1 MTRKVAQLRN
11 IFVLL
16 LVFITFATFAAF
28 GIFHQAWM
36 LRLAIFAVITN
47 VIYIS
52 LLFYMGYLMD
62 QNSYSVSDALGIDA
76 KNALIYG
83 GVGLIQYDEN
93 RNITWVSD
101 FLMALNIN
109 IVGIKLLEWQPTL
122 ASLFDDED
130 VKTIEVKG
138 KKFEVYNSA
147 DTRLIY
153 MKDVTQYLSLSQ
165 DYEDMQVCMGYITV
179 DNYDEIIANVDESQ
193 KVKIQNLC
201 RSTITDWAYK
211 NGMIIRR
218 YQTGKYIVF
227 FNERI
232 YKKLIES
239 KFSILDD
246 FKNAIEELDVLMTLS
261 IGIGR
266 STKVLRELEEL
277 ASSALSL
284 AYSRGGDQ
292 IAIKSG
298 KDHVRYFGGK
308 TDAFETS
315 SKVRS
320 RIMAQ
325 SLAGLIS
332 RSRNVLVMGHKNS
345 DLDSFGASLAAARIA
360 ENLGKK
366 ANIVIDYESLEEKTK
381 GVVEMLR
388 SNPDYKGLMLTIS
401 EALEKTNKDTL
412 LICVD
417 NHKDSLAIS
426 RSVLDK
432 VKNKVIID
440 HHRRSEEFISS
451 PVLTYLEPSAS
462 STVELL
468 VELFDYQQHE
478 IEISSLDATVMYTG
492 MLVDTNYFRQH
503 VGTRTFQS
511 AAKLKEAQADLALA
525 YELLEDSFE
534 CMKEIFDITESA
546 YRYKDRF
553 LIATGKDDELSR
565 STLAKA
571 ANQLVY
577 VSGIYAAFAI
587 GYISKNT
594 VAISARSSK
603 KINVQM
609 IMEDLNGGGHFS
621 MAACQIENVT
631 IEEAKERLEHAIDAY
646 LEDRGV

>member
-1 MTRKVAQLRN
+1 
-11 IFVLL
+11 
-16 LVFITFATFAAF
+16 
-28 GIFHQAWM
+28 
-36 LRLAIFAVITN
+36 
-47 VIYIS
+47 
-52 LLFYMGYLMD
+52 
-62 QNSYSVSDALGIDA
+62 
-76 KNALIYG
+76 
-83 GVGLIQYDEN
+83 
-93 RNITWVSD
+93 
-101 FLMALNIN
+101 
-109 IVGIKLLEWQPTL
+109 
-122 ASLFDDED
+122 
-130 VKTIEVKG
+130 
-138 KKFEVYNSA
+138 
-147 DTRLIY
+147 
-153 MKDVTQYLSLSQ
+153 
-165 DYEDMQVCMGYITV
+165 
-179 DNYDEIIANVDESQ
+179 
-193 KVKIQNLC
+193 
-201 RSTITDWAYK
+201 
-211 NGMIIRR
+211 MIIRR

-401 EALEKTNKDTL
+401 EALEKANKNTL
-412 LICVD
+412 LISVD

-478 IEISSLDATVMYTG
+478 IEISSLDATIMYTG

-511 AAKLKEAQADLALA
+511 AAKLKEAQADLTLA

-553 LIATGKDDELSR
+553 LIATGKNEELSR

>member
-1 MTRKVAQLRN
+1 MTRKVTQVRN

-16 LVFITFATFAAF
+16 LVFVILASFAAF
-28 GIFHQAWM
+28 GIFHKIW
-36 LRLAIFAVITN
+36 LLYLAIFALIGN
-47 VIYIS
+47 VIYIV
-52 LLFYMGYLMD
+52 LLSYMCYMVD
-62 QNSYSVSDALGIDA
+62 QNSYSVSDALGVDA

-101 FLMALNIN
+101 FLKALNIN

-130 VKTIEVKG
+130 IKVIEVKG
-138 KKFEVYNSA
+138 KKFEVYNSS
-147 DTRLIY
+147 DTKLLY
-153 MKDVTQYLSLSQ
+153 LKDVTQYVSLSQ
-165 DYEDMQVCMGYITV
+165 DYEDMQVCMGYITI
-179 DNYDEIIANVDESQ
+179 DNYDEILANVDESQ
-193 KVKIQNLC
+193 MVKIQNRC
-201 RSTITDWAYK
+201 RSVITDWAYQ

-218 YQTGKYIVF
+218 YHTGKYLVF

-246 FKNAIEELDVLMTLS
+246 FKKTIEELDVVMTLS

-298 KDHVRYFGGK
+298 KDRVRYFGGK
-308 TDAFETS
+308 TAALEKS

-325 SLAGLIS
+325 SLAGLIT

-360 ENLGKK
+360 EALGKK
-366 ANIVIDYESLEEKTK
+366 ANIIIDYDSLEEKTR

-388 SNPDYKGLMLTIS
+388 VNPDYQGLMLPVS
-401 EALEKTNKDTL
+401 EALERANKDTL
-412 LICVD
+412 LISVD
-417 NHKDSLAIS
+417 NHKNSLAIS
-426 RSVLDK
+426 RAILDK

-440 HHRRSEEFISS
+440 HHRRGEEFIST

-462 STVELL
+462 SAVELL
-468 VELFDYQQHE
+468 VELFDYQQSTVK
-478 IEISSLDATVMYTG
+478 ISSLDATIMYTG

-503 VGTRTFQS
+503 VSARTFQS
-511 AAKLKEAQADLALA
+511 AASLKDYQADLTFA
-525 YELLEDSFE
+525 YELLEDSFD
-534 CMKEIFDITESA
+534 CTKEIFDITESA
-546 YRYKDRF
+546 YRYKDNV
-553 LIATGKDDELSR
+553 LIATGKEKELSR

-603 KINVQM
+603 EINVQM
-609 IMEDLNGGGHFS
+609 IMEDLGGGGHFS
-621 MAACQIENVT
+621 MAACQIENTT
-631 IEEAKERLEHAIDAY
+631 IEEVKKK
-646 LEDRGV
+646 LEDVIDVYIER

>member
-1 MTRKVAQLRN
+1 
-11 IFVLL
+11 
-16 LVFITFATFAAF
+16 
-28 GIFHQAWM
+28 
-36 LRLAIFAVITN
+36 
-47 VIYIS
+47 
-52 LLFYMGYLMD
+52 
-62 QNSYSVSDALGIDA
+62 
-76 KNALIYG
+76 
-83 GVGLIQYDEN
+83 
-93 RNITWVSD
+93 
-101 FLMALNIN
+101 
-109 IVGIKLLEWQPTL
+109 
-122 ASLFDDED
+122 
-130 VKTIEVKG
+130 
-138 KKFEVYNSA
+138 
-147 DTRLIY
+147 
-153 MKDVTQYLSLSQ
+153 
-165 DYEDMQVCMGYITV
+165 
-179 DNYDEIIANVDESQ
+179 
-193 KVKIQNLC
+193 
-201 RSTITDWAYK
+201 
-211 NGMIIRR
+211 MIIRR

-325 SLAGLIS
+325 SLAGLIT
-332 RSRNVLVMGHKNS
+332 RSRNVLIMGHKNS
-345 DLDSFGASLAAARIA
+345 DLDSFGASLAAARIV

-401 EALEKTNKDTL
+401 EALEKANKNTL
-412 LICVD
+412 LISVD

-478 IEISSLDATVMYTG
+478 IEISSLDATIMYTG

-511 AAKLKEAQADLALA
+511 AAKLKEAQADLSLA

-546 YRYKDRF
+546 YRYKDKF
-553 LIATGKDDELSR
+553 LIATGKDEELSR

-587 GYISKNT
+587 GYIPKNT

-603 KINVQM
+603 KVNVQM
-609 IMEDLNGGGHFS
+609 IMENDALHGGGHFS

>member
-101 FLMALNIN
+101 FLKALNIN

-153 MKDVTQYLSLSQ
+153 MKDVTQFVSLSQ

-239 KFSILDD
+239 KFSY
-246 FKNAIEELDVLMTLS
+246 AI
-261 IGIGR
+261 
-266 STKVLRELEEL
+266 
-277 ASSALSL
+277 
-284 AYSRGGDQ
+284 
-292 IAIKSG
+292 
-298 KDHVRYFGGK
+298 
-308 TDAFETS
+308 
-315 SKVRS
+315 
-320 RIMAQ
+320 
-325 SLAGLIS
+325 
-332 RSRNVLVMGHKNS
+332 
-345 DLDSFGASLAAARIA
+345 
-360 ENLGKK
+360 
-366 ANIVIDYESLEEKTK
+366 
-381 GVVEMLR
+381 
-388 SNPDYKGLMLTIS
+388 
-401 EALEKTNKDTL
+401 
-412 LICVD
+412 
-417 NHKDSLAIS
+417 
-426 RSVLDK
+426 
-432 VKNKVIID
+432 
-440 HHRRSEEFISS
+440 
-451 PVLTYLEPSAS
+451 
-462 STVELL
+462 
-468 VELFDYQQHE
+468 
-478 IEISSLDATVMYTG
+478 
-492 MLVDTNYFRQH
+492 
-503 VGTRTFQS
+503 
-511 AAKLKEAQADLALA
+511 
-525 YELLEDSFE
+525 
-534 CMKEIFDITESA
+534 
-546 YRYKDRF
+546 
-553 LIATGKDDELSR
+553 
-565 STLAKA
+565 
-571 ANQLVY
+571 
-577 VSGIYAAFAI
+577 IYW
-587 GYISKNT
+587 YW
-594 VAISARSSK
+594 
-603 KINVQM
+603 
-609 IMEDLNGGGHFS
+609 
-621 MAACQIENVT
+621 
-631 IEEAKERLEHAIDAY
+631 
-646 LEDRGV
+646 

>member
-1 MTRKVAQLRN
+1 MTRKVTQVRN

-16 LVFITFATFAAF
+16 LVFVILASFAAF
-28 GIFHQAWM
+28 GIFHKTW
-36 LRLAIFAVITN
+36 LLYLAIFALIGN
-47 VIYIS
+47 VVYIV
-52 LLFYMGYLMD
+52 LLSYMCYMVD

-101 FLMALNIN
+101 FLKALNIN

-130 VKTIEVKG
+130 IKVIEVKG
-138 KKFEVYNSA
+138 KKYEVYNSA
-147 DTRLIY
+147 DTRLLY
-153 MKDVTQYLSLSQ
+153 LKDVTQYVSLSQ
-165 DYEDMQVCMGYITV
+165 DYEDMQVCMGYITI
-179 DNYDEIIANVDESQ
+179 DNYDEILANVDESQ
-193 KVKIQNLC
+193 MVKIQNRC
-201 RSTITDWAYK
+201 RSVITDWAYK

-218 YQTGKYIVF
+218 YHTGKYLVF

-246 FKNAIEELDVLMTLS
+246 FKKTIEELDVVMTLS

-298 KDHVRYFGGK
+298 KDRVRYFGGK
-308 TDAFETS
+308 TAAMEKS

-325 SLAGLIS
+325 SLAGLIT
-332 RSRNVLVMGHKNS
+332 RSRNVLIMGHKNS
-345 DLDSFGASLAAARIA
+345 DLDSFGASLAAARIVEA
-360 ENLGKK
+360 LGKK
-366 ANIVIDYESLEEKTK
+366 ANIIIDYDSLEEKTR

-388 SNPDYKGLMLTIS
+388 VNPDYQGLMLPVS
-401 EALEKTNKDTL
+401 EALERANKNTL
-412 LICVD
+412 LISVD
-417 NHKDSLAIS
+417 NHKNSLAIS
-426 RSVLDK
+426 RAILDK

-440 HHRRSEEFISS
+440 HHRRGEEFIST
-451 PVLTYLEPSAS
+451 PVLTYLEPAAS

-468 VELFDYQQHE
+468 VELFDYQQSTVK
-478 IEISSLDATVMYTG
+478 ISSLDATIMYTG

-503 VGTRTFQS
+503 VSARTFQS
-511 AAKLKEAQADLALA
+511 AASLKDYQADLTFA
-525 YELLEDSFE
+525 YELLEDSFD
-534 CMKEIFDITESA
+534 CTKEIFDITESA
-546 YRYKDRF
+546 YRYKDNV
-553 LIATGKDDELSR
+553 LIATGKDKELSR

-603 KINVQM
+603 EINVQM
-609 IMEDLNGGGHFS
+609 IMEDLGGGGHFS

-631 IEEAKERLEHAIDAY
+631 IEEAKKRLEDVIDVY
-646 LEDRGV
+646 IER